1 MWYNGTESEMRMKKK
16 LLVFFLIGVIAIG
29 LTGCGVKYPDLEKDA
44 IGFKT
49 ISYIDEND
57 DNAGYLAIEYE
68 GRTYMPYGTLKGT
81 IKEKNIDKCI
91 GYIIQDENSSSV
103 EDENNKDTRIYTLT
117 DDKEHNFLMEYYIG
131 TNLMNPQTFYRAI
144 DTKDKDINI
153 PIFIESLK
161 YNYWN

>member
-1 MWYNGTESEMRMKKK
+1 MKWE
-16 LLVFFLIGVIAIG
+16 
-29 LTGCGVKYPDLEKDA
+29 D
-44 IGFKT
+44 
-49 ISYIDEND
+49 
-57 DNAGYLAIEYE
+57 
-68 GRTYMPYGTLKGT
+68 
-81 IKEKNIDKCI
+81 
-91 GYIIQDENSSSV
+91 IIQDENSSSV